1 MSENLLIDAN
11 KLKNN
16 NIQKQFIEDYL
27 CNIIKE
33 INSEIKLAKDRGEY
47 STVVDLPVIFDIP
60 NMQNSIA
67 QVHVWS
73 KTIEILKKKNFRVL
87 VDRSKNQ
94 VCRFKIIW
102 LEKIEEEELKRKIN
116 LIDSCTATF

>member
-16 NIQKQFIEDYL
+16 NIQKQFIDDYL
-27 CNIIKE
+27 HNIIKD

-47 STVVDLPVIFDIP
+47 SAIVDLPVIFDIP

-67 QVHVWS
+67 QVHIWS

-102 LEKIEEEELKRKIN
+102 LEKIEEEEIKRKIN
-116 LIDSCTATF
+116 LIDSCTGTF

>member
-67 QVHVWS
+67 QVHIWS